1 MKRLLALFSLS
12 VLVLSHPVAG
22 VAQKTV
28 VKKAVTQN
36 SGLTIELVVNLLNA
50 GVPADQIVEMIRRT
64 PSDFNLTLETIDS
77 LRKAGVPANVLDAMI
92 KARRTGVIG
101 PFNPPTPQ
109 PNPQTS
115 PKPGLGGPP
124 PPTDINPAPGGTA
137 PGGTAPGGT
146 ATGGT
151 ATGGTATPQATPRT
165 ATAAELARVESALAV
180 TIPAPFELPKNEKD
194 PGCDSVTQG
203 KKANQVDLDYDT
215 GSSSHSHLE
224 KTGLYC
230 FALHKAN
237 PLYDW
242 TIVVNVSEPTGN
254 PFDLLN
260 DAIRILG
267 SLATGASDTAA
278 KVADR
283 KPSPFP
289 EKCPS
294 ADDIKA
300 VAQKAEALK
309 GMLAGMVPG
318 KNSDGKVAYIPVAE
332 TRKRWVGIP
341 EAFNAFEKAVKKLQ
355 ASLPTDPKTQ
365 CDADLLAQAA
375 SIILDYPKVRTAYED
390 LAVRLSKPDVV
401 YYARRLEATSSADLV
416 ATPSYAG
423 VADGSKTFHFS
434 PSFGILSSS
443 AGFLLT
449 RLPARAYSSVT
460 APNPADLTQTQSVLG
475 VDFGAGTRPA
485 LVVLLTGNPPW
496 LNRRNFGLG
505 ISAGPVFDISAG
517 KADTSKFGFFTGA
530 SLRVTPW
537 IFLTPGIHF
546 GEFADFPPGFTRP
559 GQVIPQ
565 GTGTPVPAKRYTG
578 RFAFSFTFKLK
589 DLGAAISSG
598 GENNKQ

>member
-77 LRKAGVPANVLDAMI
+77 LRKAGVPTNVLDAMI
-92 KARRTGVIG
+92 KARRTVVVVTN
-101 PFNPPTPQ
+101 NPPTPQ
-109 PNPQTS
+109 PTQPS
-115 PKPGLGGPP
+115 SGGPI
-124 PPTDINPAPGGTA
+124 PPTNINPGPA
-137 PGGTAPGGT
+137 
-146 ATGGT
+146 ATPT
-151 ATGGTATPQATPRT
+151 STPAPQATPRT
-165 ATAAELARVESALAV
+165 ATTAEQERLKSARLA
-180 TIPAPFELPKNEKD
+180 TIPSSPWTPPTIQQD
-194 PGCDSVTQG
+194 PGCPLSD
-203 KKANQVDLDYDT
+203 KKIVERVDLDYDT

-224 KTGLYC
+224 RTGLYC
-230 FALHKAN
+230 FALRNAN

-242 TIVVNVSEPTGN
+242 NVVVNVTEPTGN
-254 PFDLLN
+254 PLDMIN
-260 DAIRILG
+260 DAIRTLT
-267 SLATGASDTAA
+267 SLATGAAQEAAAADT
-278 KVADR
+278 R
-283 KPSPFP
+283 PKPQPTRLGVT
-289 EKCPS
+289 CPTS
-294 ADDIKA
+294 NDIRA
-300 VAQKAEALK
+300 VVQKAETLRDL
-309 GMLAGMVPG
+309 LAVMHPG
-318 KNSDGKVAYIPVAE
+318 KDSDGKVAYITVAE
-332 TRKRWVGIP
+332 TRKRWEPIP
-341 EAFNAFEKAVKKLQ
+341 DAFNAFEQAVKELQ
-355 ASLPTDPKTQ
+355 KTLPENAAD
-365 CDADLLAQAA
+365 CDEELLAQAE
-375 SIILDYPKVRTAYED
+375 SIILDDYPRVRKQYQA
-390 LAVRLSKPDVV
+390 LATRLSKPTVF
-401 YYARRLEATSSADLV
+401 YHARRLEATSSADLV